1 MMQENNDRK
10 KLKVEED
17 FDELDKKII
26 ANVKF
31 DLECN
36 KNQAEDKVITKR
48 LEIKD
53 QSIFYK
59 SKDKT
64 IRSQMSMKTSSG
76 SMNQFG
82 KQVSEL
88 NKK

>member
-48 LEIKD
+48 LTRWKD
-53 QSIFYK
+53 NGTK
-59 SKDKT
+59 
-64 IRSQMSMKTSSG
+64 
-76 SMNQFG
+76 
-82 KQVSEL
+82 
-88 NKK
+88 